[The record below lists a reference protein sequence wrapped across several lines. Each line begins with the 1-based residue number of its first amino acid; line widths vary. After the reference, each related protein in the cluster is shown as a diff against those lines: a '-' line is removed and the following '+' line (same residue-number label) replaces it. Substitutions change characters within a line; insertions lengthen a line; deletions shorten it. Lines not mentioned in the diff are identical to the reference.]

1 MGGGVRSRVL
11 DMLSGDARWV
21 AGHVSPQLRGE
32 SGDITVRVTSRQV
45 TVGGIGLGH
54 RRRELRVRLKV

>member
-1 MGGGVRSRVL
+1 
-11 DMLSGDARWV
+11 MLSGDARRV